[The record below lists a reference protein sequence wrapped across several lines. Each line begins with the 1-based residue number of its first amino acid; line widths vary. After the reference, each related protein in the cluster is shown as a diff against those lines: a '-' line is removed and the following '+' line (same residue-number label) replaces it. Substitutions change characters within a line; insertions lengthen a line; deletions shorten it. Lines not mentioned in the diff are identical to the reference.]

1 MLAENIGFLKNILLF
16 VDLLQVVLKLEVE
29 PMEVV
34 YNFASQPI
42 FFFSFCIEDFTGF

>member
-16 VDLLQVVLKLEVE
+16 VDLLQVVHKLEVE

-34 YNFASQPI
+34 YNFTTHPI
-42 FFFSFCIEDFTGF
+42 FFFSFCIEDFTGL